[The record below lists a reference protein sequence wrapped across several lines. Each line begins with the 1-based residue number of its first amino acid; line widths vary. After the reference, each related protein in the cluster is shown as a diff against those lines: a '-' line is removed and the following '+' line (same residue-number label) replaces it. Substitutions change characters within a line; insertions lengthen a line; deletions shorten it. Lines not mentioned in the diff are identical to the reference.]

1 MIDEYVEKENKPYS
15 SYHDIWTNWLFQYN
29 DELQIVEAIESDY
42 LMWNS
47 EQHRLTPKYK
57 LFCSLPPLV
66 IHYHVTYVDDDNKSF
81 KINSQH
87 CNDF

>member
-1 MIDEYVEKENKPYS
+1 MIDEYAEKENKPYS

-47 EQHRLTPKYK
+47 
-57 LFCSLPPLV
+57 
-66 IHYHVTYVDDDNKSF
+66 
-81 KINSQH
+81 
-87 CNDF
+87 